1 MSWVSEK
8 AESRPYMYLTYDQC
22 SRDPDHFFY
31 KTQREETD
39 FTGQDRRHINIDT
52 VVTPLH
58 VPPLPFCMEVGRTG
72 KFFSKD
78 LQVVHKF
85 SDARGARQSRLG
97 EKVLEEREH
106 QL

>member
-1 MSWVSEK
+1 M
-8 AESRPYMYLTYDQC
+8 PHQ
-22 SRDPDHFFY
+22 
-31 KTQREETD
+31 
-39 FTGQDRRHINIDT
+39 FTCPPSIDT

-72 KFFSKD
+72 KFCSKD

-97 EKVLEEREH
+97 EEGTRRERASVVSHSGEVKGSLRDQHGTAMVLEYHSLRMAEIKS
-106 QL
+106 